1 MPTLRLFISYSHD
14 SPEHKERVLGLSERL
29 RLDGYDCQIDRYV
42 NGSPDEGWPRWMLNS
57 LDRAECVLVVCTET
71 YYRRFRGHE
80 VPGKG
85 KGGDFEG
92 ALITQEVFDARSH
105 ALRFVPIVFQA
116 QDESHIPEPLRG
128 CTRYVLDC
136 EKNYKELCAFLDG
149 VAGIEPRNVVPRGPR
164 ERSRGVPLTFG
175 TERTSGRERRG
186 QDPGSS
192 SPR

>member
-1 MPTLRLFISYSHD
+1 MAITRLFISYSHD
-14 SPEHKERVLGLSERL
+14 SPEHKEQVLGLSERL

-92 ALITQEVFDARSH
+92 ALITQEIFDARSH

-116 QDESHIPEPLRG
+116 QDEQYIPEPLRG
-128 CTRYVLDC
+128 PTRYVLNC
-136 EKNYKELCAFLDG
+136 ESNYEELCAFLDG
-149 VAGIEPRNVVPRGPR
+149 VAGIEPHKVVPRVPP
-164 ERSRGVPLTFG
+164 ERSRAEPSNFPSEGASEA
-175 TERTSGRERRG
+175 ERGDLDRS
-186 QDPGSS
+186 SS